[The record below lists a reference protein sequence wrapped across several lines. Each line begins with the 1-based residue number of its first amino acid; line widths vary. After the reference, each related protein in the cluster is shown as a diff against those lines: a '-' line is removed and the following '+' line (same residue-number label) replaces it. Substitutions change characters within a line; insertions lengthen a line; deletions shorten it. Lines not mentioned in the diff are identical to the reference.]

1 MDYWDELFEEKLQN
15 YLKKLNEF
23 SYVEGFDL
31 FNLVH

>member
-1 MDYWDELFEEKLQN
+1 MDYWDEVFEEQLADD
-15 YLKKLNEF
+15 LKKLNDF

>member
-1 MDYWDELFEEKLQN
+1 MDYGDEVFEEQLDDV
-15 YLKKLNEF
+15 LKKLNDF

>member
-1 MDYWDELFEEKLQN
+1 MDYWEELFEEQLDDD
-15 YLKKLNEF
+15 LKKLNDF

>member
-15 YLKKLNEF
+15 YLKKLNNF

>member
-1 MDYWDELFEEKLQN
+1 MDYWDEVFEEQLDDD
-15 YLKKLNEF
+15 LKKLNEF

>member
-1 MDYWDELFEEKLQN
+1 MDYWDEVFEEQLQN
-15 YLKKLNEF
+15 YLKKLNNF

>member
-1 MDYWDELFEEKLQN
+1 MDYADEVFEEQLDDD
-15 YLKKLNEF
+15 LKKLNDF

>member
-15 YLKKLNEF
+15 YLKKLNDF

>member
-1 MDYWDELFEEKLQN
+1 MDYWDEVFEEQLDDV
-15 YLKKLNEF
+15 LKKLNDF

>member
-1 MDYWDELFEEKLQN
+1 MDYWEELFEEQLDDD
-15 YLKKLNEF
+15 LKKLNNF

>member
-1 MDYWDELFEEKLQN
+1 MDYWDEVFEEQLDDV
-15 YLKKLNEF
+15 LKKLNNF

>member
-1 MDYWDELFEEKLQN
+1 MDYGDEVFEEQLQN
-15 YLKKLNEF
+15 YLKKLNNF